1 MPAARSRKKKTG
13 VIRSFAIAGFSL
25 FWIFAGACFVLAQ
38 HQGHES
44 MEIGWVPEEILTKPV
59 TLRQGIGT
67 VHDPVTTSSPEAQAF
82 YDQGVAY
89 LHSFVPIEA
98 VRSFNQALR
107 IDPSL
112 AMAYV
117 GLADAY
123 LSLQAPPAAH
133 AALEKAEGLSA
144 NVTGRERARIT
155 IWARRLE
162 YLDSGANIQKYFA
175 YRQAI
180 TQAQAAYPDDPWLWI
195 ERGFADEG
203 NPYAHGQNGGPDTIA
218 FYEKAIALSPDTFVA
233 HHYLEHTL
241 ENLGLTKQA
250 LVQGEIYARMAP
262 AVAHAQHMYG
272 HELRRLGRTEEAI
285 QQFLKAGQ
293 IEDAYYREEN
303 IPPKYDW
310 HRAHN
315 LFLLAACYQ
324 SLGQMKAAETAF
336 REAFAQP
343 GYTDLAEFDRRAWP
357 EFLLDRGRPQEAFEA
372 SQVLIKSKS
381 PLGRFTGHTMAG
393 RALLEMDRLEDAKRE
408 LTLEKQEGEK
418 IPVAVLNTLPGVGQL
433 NAEILLREKKWDEA
447 NPLMKQIEQKIDA
460 TVGPDTW
467 SEALFELESI
477 GRVARKVGD
486 WELAESTA
494 RMMIQHDPTYAGGY
508 FLLGYVE
515 EHKGDAAAAQQQFA
529 TGDKL
534 WTKRDPGLTR
544 PSVENP

>member
-1 MPAARSRKKKTG
+1 
-13 VIRSFAIAGFSL
+13 
-25 FWIFAGACFVLAQ
+25 
-38 HQGHES
+38 
-44 MEIGWVPEEILTKPV
+44 
-59 TLRQGIGT
+59 
-67 VHDPVTTSSPEAQAF
+67 
-82 YDQGVAY
+82 
-89 LHSFVPIEA
+89 
-98 VRSFNQALR
+98 
-107 IDPSL
+107 
-112 AMAYV
+112 
-117 GLADAY
+117 
-123 LSLQAPPAAH
+123 
-133 AALEKAEGLSA
+133 
-144 NVTGRERARIT
+144 
-155 IWARRLE
+155 
-162 YLDSGANIQKYFA
+162 
-175 YRQAI
+175 
-180 TQAQAAYPDDPWLWI
+180 
-195 ERGFADEG
+195 
-203 NPYAHGQNGGPDTIA
+203 
-218 FYEKAIALSPDTFVA
+218 
-233 HHYLEHTL
+233 LEHTL

-357 EFLLDRGRPQEAFEA
+357 EFLLDRGRPQEALEA
-372 SQVLIKSKS
+372 SQELIKSKS
-381 PLGRFTGHTMAG
+381 PLGRFAGHTMAG
-393 RALLEMDRLEDAKRE
+393 RALLEMGRLEDAKRE
-408 LTLEKQEGEK
+408 LTLEEQEGEK

-460 TVGPDTW
+460 AVGPDTW

-477 GRVARKVGD
+477 GRVARKIGD

-544 PSVENP
+544 PTVQNP